1 MFINK
6 KIKYVGI
13 ITISLAFTGCV
24 PSLQVIKNEVK
35 SSPDSYN
42 NSQDSTNSANLN
54 WREFFTDQS
63 LIDLIDT
70 ALVNNQDLNIILQ
83 EINVA
88 KAEVTR
94 KKGEYLPFMNVQGAT
109 GVEKAARYTR
119 DGAVDATTD
128 IEPGKKIP
136 EVLPNSML
144 VANASWEVDIWRKLR
159 NARDAQISRYL
170 ASVDG
175 KNFMVTNLIAEIANS
190 YYELLALDSQL
201 DILKNT
207 ITIQQNALEI
217 VKMEKKAAK
226 VTELA
231 VRKFEAE
238 VFKNQSRQFFIQQQI
253 IETENEINF
262 LLGRYPK
269 PISRSFTGFNTLQP
283 NNVAAGLPAQ
293 LLDNRP
299 DVKQAELE
307 LAAAKLEI
315 KVAKANFYPSL
326 KLNAGVGLQAFN
338 PSYLIKSPESM
349 LFNTAGDLVAPVINR
364 KAIKATYYSAN
375 ANQIQAL
382 YNYEKTI
389 LNAFLEVTNKMSN
402 IYNLEQSYA
411 LKEKQVEALTRSIT
425 ISNFLFKSARAD
437 YMEVLMTQRDALE
450 AKFELIETKKKQMH
464 AMVNVYKSL
473 GGGWK

>member
-1 MFINK
+1 M
-6 KIKYVGI
+6 
-13 ITISLAFTGCV
+13 
-24 PSLQVIKNEVK
+24 
-35 SSPDSYN
+35 
-42 NSQDSTNSANLN
+42 
-54 WREFFTDQS
+54 
-63 LIDLIDT
+63 
-70 ALVNNQDLNIILQ
+70 VNNQDLNIILQ

-170 ASVDG
+170 ASIDG

-201 DILKNT
+201 DILKNN
-207 ITIQQNALEI
+207 ITIQKNALEI

-238 VFKNQSRQFFIQQQI
+238 VYKNQSRQFYIQQQI
-253 IETENEINF
+253 IETENKINF
-262 LLGRYPK
+262 LVGRYPQ

-283 NNVAAGLPAQ
+283 NKVAAGLPAQ

>member
-1 MFINK
+1 
-6 KIKYVGI
+6 
-13 ITISLAFTGCV
+13 
-24 PSLQVIKNEVK
+24 
-35 SSPDSYN
+35 
-42 NSQDSTNSANLN
+42 
-54 WREFFTDQS
+54 
-63 LIDLIDT
+63 
-70 ALVNNQDLNIILQ
+70 
-83 EINVA
+83 
-88 KAEVTR
+88 
-94 KKGEYLPFMNVQGAT
+94 MNVQGAT

-170 ASVDG
+170 ASIDG

-201 DILKNT
+201 DILKNN
-207 ITIQQNALEI
+207 ITIQKNALEI

-238 VFKNQSRQFFIQQQI
+238 VYKNQSRQFYIQQQI
-253 IETENEINF
+253 IETENKINF
-262 LLGRYPK
+262 LVGRYPQ

-283 NNVAAGLPAQ
+283 NKVAAGLPAQ

>member
-170 ASVDG
+170 ASIDG

-201 DILKNT
+201 DILKNN
-207 ITIQQNALEI
+207 ITIQKNALEI

-238 VFKNQSRQFFIQQQI
+238 VYKNQSRQFYIQQQI
-253 IETENEINF
+253 IETENKINF
-262 LLGRYPK
+262 LVGRYPQ

-283 NNVAAGLPAQ
+283 NKVAAGLPAQ

>member
-63 LIDLIDT
+63 LIGLIDT

-170 ASVDG
+170 ASIDG

-201 DILKNT
+201 DILKNN
-207 ITIQQNALEI
+207 ITIQKNALEI

-238 VFKNQSRQFFIQQQI
+238 VYKNQSRQFYIQQQI
-253 IETENEINF
+253 IETENKINF
-262 LLGRYPK
+262 LVGRYPQ

-283 NNVAAGLPAQ
+283 NKVAAGLPAQ

>member
-24 PSLQVIKNEVK
+24 PSLQVIKNDVK
-35 SSPDSYN
+35 PSPASYN

-54 WREFFTDQS
+54 WREYFTDQS

-170 ASVDG
+170 ASIDG

-201 DILKNT
+201 DILKNN
-207 ITIQQNALEI
+207 ITIQKNALEI

-238 VFKNQSRQFFIQQQI
+238 VYKNQSRQFYIQQQI
-253 IETENEINF
+253 IETENKINF
-262 LLGRYPK
+262 LVGRYPQ

-283 NNVAAGLPAQ
+283 NKVAAGLPAQ

>member
-54 WREFFTDQS
+54 WREYFTDQS
-63 LIDLIDT
+63 LIGLIDT

-262 LLGRYPK
+262 LLGRYPQ
-269 PISRSFTGFNTLQP
+269 PISRGFTGFNTLQP
-283 NNVAAGLPAQ
+283 NNVSAGLPAQ

>member
-170 ASVDG
+170 ASIDG

-201 DILKNT
+201 DILKNN
-207 ITIQQNALEI
+207 ITIQKNALEI

-269 PISRSFTGFNTLQP
+269 PISRSFTCFNTLQP

>member
-35 SSPDSYN
+35 SSPYSYN
-42 NSQDSTNSANLN
+42 NSHDSTNSANLN

-170 ASVDG
+170 ASIDG

-190 YYELLALDSQL
+190 YY
-201 DILKNT
+201 
-207 ITIQQNALEI
+207 
-217 VKMEKKAAK
+217 
-226 VTELA
+226 
-231 VRKFEAE
+231 
-238 VFKNQSRQFFIQQQI
+238 
-253 IETENEINF
+253 
-262 LLGRYPK
+262 
-269 PISRSFTGFNTLQP
+269 
-283 NNVAAGLPAQ
+283 
-293 LLDNRP
+293 
-299 DVKQAELE
+299 
-307 LAAAKLEI
+307 
-315 KVAKANFYPSL
+315 
-326 KLNAGVGLQAFN
+326 
-338 PSYLIKSPESM
+338 
-349 LFNTAGDLVAPVINR
+349 
-364 KAIKATYYSAN
+364 
-375 ANQIQAL
+375 
-382 YNYEKTI
+382 
-389 LNAFLEVTNKMSN
+389 
-402 IYNLEQSYA
+402 
-411 LKEKQVEALTRSIT
+411 
-425 ISNFLFKSARAD
+425 
-437 YMEVLMTQRDALE
+437 
-450 AKFELIETKKKQMH
+450 
-464 AMVNVYKSL
+464 
-473 GGGWK
+473 

>member
-54 WREFFTDQS
+54 WREYFTDQS
-63 LIDLIDT
+63 LIGLIDT

-170 ASVDG
+170 ASIDG

-201 DILKNT
+201 DILKNN
-207 ITIQQNALEI
+207 ITIQKNALEI

-238 VFKNQSRQFFIQQQI
+238 VYKNQSRQFYIQQQI
-253 IETENEINF
+253 IETENKINF
-262 LLGRYPK
+262 LVGRYPQ

-283 NNVAAGLPAQ
+283 NKVAAGLPAQ